1 MAQKLFKLW
10 MILLVIS
17 GGIALWY
24 LGITCKELWDYAQL
38 RGQAPATIL
47 KWETRDLGS
56 SHFAVAAEY
65 LYEVGGISHTGN
77 TLFKKQRFLNRFAA
91 ESYLKPLKEK
101 RLWVWYREGEPSI
114 SSLEREFPQ
123 KHCLQ
128 ALLTVGVFAYFYFAR
143 SLFSKFAS

>member
-24 LGITCKELWDYAQL
+24 SGSTCKELWNYVQL
-38 RGQAPATIL
+38 TERAPARIL

-56 SHFAVAAEY
+56 SHFGIAAEY
-65 LYEVGGISHTGN
+65 LYEVGGISYTGR

-91 ESYLKPLKEK
+91 ENYLKSLKEK
-101 RLWVWYREGEPSI
+101 RLWVWHRKSKPSI

-123 KHCLQ
+123 KYCLQ